1 MTTGRKRRLARL
13 ERAVDPALPEG
24 MAWRSTLVA
33 MLVALDAERA
43 GGP

>member
-1 MTTGRKRRLARL
+1 MTAGRKRRLARAAGL
-13 ERAVDPALPEG
+13 TLPEG
-24 MAWRSTLVA
+24 MGWRSTLVA